1 VFIKCYNG
9 GGRLLLE
16 ETLKSCPIVKR
27 GQYHYFIHPISD
39 GVPLVEPK
47 LLREVAMRIIKI
59 GNFEDVDKLVTAEAM
74 GIPLVTTLSLYTD
87 IPYVIMRKR
96 EYKLP
101 GEIPVFQSTGYSKG
115 QLYLNGIEKGDKV
128 VIIDDVIST
137 GGTMIAIINA
147 LERAGAEIKDI
158 ICVIERGEGKKLVE
172 EKTGYKIKTLV
183 KIDVVDGRVVIL

>member
-1 VFIKCYNG
+1 M
-9 GGRLLLE
+9 LLE

-59 GNFEDVDKLVTAEAM
+59 GNFEGVNKLVTAEAM

-96 EYKLP
+96 EYKLE
-101 GEIPVFQSTGYSKG
+101 GEIPVHQETGYSKG
-115 QLYLNGIEKGDKV
+115 ELYLNGINKGDKV
-128 VIIDDVIST
+128 LIIDDVLST
-137 GGTMIAIINA
+137 GGTMVAIIKA
-147 LERAGAEIKDI
+147 LERAGAHIKDI
-158 ICVIERGEGKKLVE
+158 VCVIERGNGKEEVK
-172 EKTGYKIKTLV
+172 EKTGYDIKTLV
-183 KIDVVDGRVVIL
+183 KIDVVDGKVMIL